1 MWKSR
6 KPQLKLQQTCFKSWE
21 MKQND
26 FTAGQN
32 LIWFEFEKKFILFS
46 FTIGKLFTPISVCDA
61 SGWTATLFIPI
72 KSTTMTGNEQL
83 TCTTARNGLLEVWT
97 NFVWLYIKL
106 SPYCMLLQQDR
117 LGIKTYVEIAQASFV
132 TLCFKT
138 AGCFWDILFS

>member
-1 MWKSR
+1 MEVKKTSI
-6 KPQLKLQQTCFKSWE
+6 KTSANMFQKLRNETKWLHCRSKADLVWL
-21 MKQND
+21 
-26 FTAGQN
+26 N
-32 LIWFEFEKKFILFS
+32 LKFILFS

-61 SGWTATLFIPI
+61 SGRTATLFIPI

-83 TCTTARNGLLEVWT
+83 TCTTARSGLLEVWT
-97 NFVWLYIKL
+97 NFVWLCIKL